1 MTRDGDVRIADLG
14 LALFVESVEVT
25 VTQTHKGGTP
35 GERAHSSATTL
46 YSLST
51 LSALLIYLQVIERPK
66 LHPGGTQPRPT
77 FTRSPS
83 RSTRW

>member
-1 MTRDGDVRIADLG
+1 MTGDGDVRIADLG

-46 YSLST
+46 YSFST
-51 LSALLIYLQVIERPK
+51 LSALLI
-66 LHPGGTQPRPT
+66 
-77 FTRSPS
+77 
-83 RSTRW
+83 